1 MGPANC
7 KCSGV
12 ESSWLRGPVALSP
25 DGGQLAFVAV
35 RETGG
40 HVLCVRDLGNGDLQ
54 EIADGTRIS
63 SPFWSPDGRSI
74 GYIGDAGLTVV
85 EMNGGKP
92 EILTASSIGGR
103 GAGAAWADDGTIVYG
118 GSYRTRLMKVDR
130 MTGLAEPALGPFP
143 DRTTDWPVWPCF
155 LPDGDHFLFTNQDDL
170 TAHTGVY
177 VGSISS
183 REVKPLLLFETN
195 GVYVDPPGAIVYWRG
210 GSLYAHEFDLD
221 RLELVG
227 APARIATDVWWS
239 TWPAHSA
246 FSVSSSGRL
255 AYLPTKPSEESQLIW
270 YDRATDTRTALGIEG
285 SLWEASLSH
294 DGLRIALDRT
304 TDRTAGDIVVV
315 DIRRGSELRLT
326 RDERNE
332 SSPIWSLDD
341 TEIYFF
347 EGPTSTRSSRME
359 PVRQHSC
366 TPARGQR
373 VHATSAP
380 TGGRC
385 SLPSPIFRIP
395 TNICGYWTWRA
406 VRRSGGLTHQRRR
419 TPGK

>member
-1 MGPANC
+1 MSVGPANC

-143 DRTTDWPVWPCF
+143 DRTTD
-155 LPDGDHFLFTNQDDL
+155 
-170 TAHTGVY
+170 
-177 VGSISS
+177 
-183 REVKPLLLFETN
+183 
-195 GVYVDPPGAIVYWRG
+195 
-210 GSLYAHEFDLD
+210 
-221 RLELVG
+221 
-227 APARIATDVWWS
+227 
-239 TWPAHSA
+239 
-246 FSVSSSGRL
+246 
-255 AYLPTKPSEESQLIW
+255 
-270 YDRATDTRTALGIEG
+270 
-285 SLWEASLSH
+285 
-294 DGLRIALDRT
+294 
-304 TDRTAGDIVVV
+304 RTAGDIVVV